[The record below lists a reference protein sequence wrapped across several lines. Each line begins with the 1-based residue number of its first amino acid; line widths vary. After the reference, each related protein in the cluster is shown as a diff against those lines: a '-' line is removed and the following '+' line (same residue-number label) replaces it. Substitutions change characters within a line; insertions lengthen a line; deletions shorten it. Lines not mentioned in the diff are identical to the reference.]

1 MKILIVDDHKVVRD
15 GIRYML
21 SDAPDIE
28 IVGEADSAEA
38 MFEIIDTVPVDV
50 MLLDI
55 RMEGMTGL
63 DALERL
69 SKDFPQIKVLMMSM
83 HDQPGYVRRALE
95 LGASAY
101 LLKSVGRE
109 EVLAAISAAAEG
121 ETYIHGRL
129 MEPLLAEVAGAPSQ
143 TGRLSPREQ
152 QVLQLIANGSENK
165 QIAREL
171 GLSEATVKT
180 YIRGVFER
188 LDVSSRAEAVAVGL
202 RMGVIE

>member
-28 IVGEADSAEA
+28 IVGEAGSAEA
-38 MFEIIDTVPVDV
+38 MFEIIDTVPIDV

-69 SKDFPQIKVLMMSM
+69 SRDFPQIKVLMMSM

-101 LLKSVGRE
+101 LLKSVGRD
-109 EVLAAISAAAEG
+109 EVLAAINAAVEG
-121 ETYIHGRL
+121 ETYIHGSL
-129 MEPLLAEVAGAPSQ
+129 MEPLLAEVAGARGH

-171 GLSEATVKT
+171 ELSEATVKT

-188 LDVSSRAEAVAVGL
+188 LEVSSRAEAVAVGL
-202 RMGVIE
+202 RLGVIE